1 MKATWIIKQENAYIY
16 FLKFIYLEEIRKHC
30 LGVCSVVVESGL
42 KLKIEL
48 FCEENPAAQWDA
60 TLKTSLTLPYWVL
73 DGRPHIATMEASAR
87 WAVLFWGFLTSV
99 KLRCHWKCQSMS
111 RQQSGR
117 RLTKFHFGENYL
129 FYVRQGLARCVV
141 SVSKSGRC
149 LFLCLNIEK
158 RSDRGCGW
166 VSESPS
172 FLSLCLSVSVKGCPP
187 GSAHFLFSF
196 FLPH

>member
-1 MKATWIIKQENAYIY
+1 MGC
-16 FLKFIYLEEIRKHC
+16 FVL
-30 LGVCSVVVESGL
+30 VC
-42 KLKIEL
+42 
-48 FCEENPAAQWDA
+48 
-60 TLKTSLTLPYWVL
+60 
-73 DGRPHIATMEASAR
+73 
-87 WAVLFWGFLTSV
+87 LTSV

-129 FYVRQGLARCVV
+129 LYVRQGLARCVV

-187 GSAHFLFSF
+187 GSAHFLFFPFLSPLASYANLLVNADPHNEQRHRVHPRLHPLFFPPASLWLLGIGKAFAPLTSNFPPRVKVSAPSF
-196 FLPH
+196 TLRILKIQD

>member
-1 MKATWIIKQENAYIY
+1 
-16 FLKFIYLEEIRKHC
+16 
-30 LGVCSVVVESGL
+30 
-42 KLKIEL
+42 
-48 FCEENPAAQWDA
+48 
-60 TLKTSLTLPYWVL
+60 
-73 DGRPHIATMEASAR
+73 
-87 WAVLFWGFLTSV
+87 
-99 KLRCHWKCQSMS
+99 MS

-129 FYVRQGLARCVV
+129 LYVRQGLARCVV

-187 GSAHFLFSF
+187 GSAHFLFFSF
-196 FLPH
+196 FFAPLASYANLLVNADPHNEQRHRVHPRLHPRVPAPPPSKSQHLIPYHAPSFFPQHLCDASELARHSLLSPVISPLE